1 MSRNACNNE
10 NNKSNKGSPR
20 PNFIHVIQSF
30 DCKVYFINK
39 RSIYLSILCQ
49 KKKVGKI
56 DNLAK
61 FPQTPISHIQCIR
74 VQKSDE
80 FDDNGK
86 FDEILRELKV
96 RINQLL
102 K

>member
-1 MSRNACNNE
+1 MKITNLT
-10 NNKSNKGSPR
+10 
-20 PNFIHVIQSF
+20 
-30 DCKVYFINK
+30 KVHQD
-39 RSIYLSILCQ
+39 LCQ
-49 KKKVGKI
+49 KKKKAGKI

-80 FDDNGK
+80 FDDNGQ

-96 RINQLL
+96 RMNQLS
-102 K
+102 KGHHKNDEIDNSG